1 MEEIKINKESF
12 RFALSNF
19 GKGEIFEEFA
29 HSFLSLVLAD
39 KFIPVGGTKDKGIDG
54 LMRIYYRNTHPTFIY
69 QISTESDYKEKIE
82 DSIKKLLKNKIST
95 SQLVYVTSR
104 KINDKSKIE
113 DDFLALHKIPLRI
126 LDVEWFASNVTN
138 DERLALLY
146 ETFIESNIH
155 EFQKPDKQYVVGNF
169 IKDPR
174 LYVFLRQQ
182 FDSSTSSLE
191 IEKKLSDTLILY
203 GLEGTAS
210 ETKTFRNNS
219 EIKDKIAQF
228 VKFNPQAIHQTIDER
243 LGVLSKKPKQ
253 INYHDKE
260 DAYCLPYQTRLILK
274 ERDVEELQIFTQ
286 FQSQTVE
293 QLKKYLSDK
302 DISATKLLDLIEETI
317 HSIYHKQGIEF
328 SSFVIE
334 GQSKD
339 IIESS
344 LPDIV
349 GDVVD
354 NSHIVQKNKNEV
366 KKALLMTIRNIT
378 YNGTKE
384 QREYLRRL
392 SQTYNMMFM
401 LKWDPQLATSFQKIA
416 SQLKIYV
423 DTSILIP
430 ALSEVFLEHKKR
442 RYWNLLEGAYQAGV
456 KLTINKVILDELVS
470 HFGMIRHKY
479 KTQYKEVEE
488 IYLDDETST
497 FYVEEIM
504 IRAYL
509 YSKSR
514 DKVKDFNSFIEE
526 FANPNLANAHRDLLN
541 FLQEE
546 FKINYEDTSE
556 VERKLNE
563 EDIKKLTEELTGP
576 KQSKEKAATDA
587 KLMLMIYK
595 IRELNNEIENKSP
608 FGYKT
613 WWLSQDI
620 QTYRAIQTVFGERY
634 NVNCYMRSDFLYNYI
649 ALSPRKTEI
658 DNMFKEIFPSMM
670 GINLSY
676 HMPKEICSH
685 INKSLND
692 HTDSSNTRI
701 KRAIR
706 NYTEKLMSS
715 PTKNS
720 KKLTLYFDEVIDKMV
735 KENNK
740 KK

>member
-12 RFALSNF
+12 KFALSTF
-19 GKGEIFEEFA
+19 GKGEIFEEFS

-54 LMRIYYRNTHPTFIY
+54 LMRIYYRNTHPTYIY

-82 DSIKKLLKNKIST
+82 DSIKKLIKNKIST
-95 SQLVYVTSR
+95 TQLVYVTSR
-104 KINDKSKIE
+104 KIYDKTKIE
-113 DDFLALHKIPLRI
+113 DEFLASHKIPLRI
-126 LDVEWFASNVTN
+126 LDVEWFASNVIN

-191 IEKKLSDTLILY
+191 IEKKLADTLILY

-210 ETKTFRNNS
+210 ETKTFKNNS
-219 EIKDKIAQF
+219 EIKYKIAQF

-243 LGVLSKKPKQ
+243 LGVLSKKPRQ

-274 ERDVEELQIFTQ
+274 ERDVDELQIFTQ

-430 ALSEVFLEHKKR
+430 ALSEVFLEQKKR

-479 KTQYKEVEE
+479 KTQYKGVEE

-497 FYVEEIM
+497 LYVEEIM

-514 DKVKDFNSFIEE
+514 GKVNDFNSFIEE
-526 FANPNLANAHRDLLN
+526 FANPNLANAHRDILN

-546 FKINYEDTSE
+546 FKINYEDTSQ
-556 VERKLNE
+556 VEGKINE
-563 EDIKKLTEELTGP
+563 DDIKKLTEELTGP

-595 IRELNNEIENKSP
+595 MRELNNELENKSP

-692 HTDSSNTRI
+692 HSDSSNTRI

-720 KKLTLYFDEVIDKMV
+720 KKLTSYFDEEIDKMV
-735 KENNK
+735 KENRK
-740 KK
+740 K

>member
-1 MEEIKINKESF
+1 MEEITINKEAF
-12 RFALSNF
+12 KFALSNF
-19 GKGEIFEEFA
+19 GKGEIFEEFS
-29 HSFLSLVLAD
+29 HSFLSHVLAD
-39 KFIPVGGTKDKGIDG
+39 KFIPVGGTKDKGVDG
-54 LMRIYYRNTHPTFIY
+54 LIRIYYRNTRPTFIY

-82 DSIKKLLKNKIST
+82 DSIKKLIKNKITT

-104 KINDKSKIE
+104 KINDKSNVE
-113 DDFLALHKIPLRI
+113 DDFLISHKIPLRI
-126 LDVEWFASNVTN
+126 LDVEWFASNVVN

-182 FDSSTSSLE
+182 FDSTTSSLE
-191 IEKKLSDTLILY
+191 IEKKLADTLILY

-210 ETKTFRNNS
+210 ETKTFRKSS

-243 LGVLSKKPKQ
+243 LSVLSKKPKQ
-253 INYHDKE
+253 INYHNHE

-274 ERDVEELQIFTQ
+274 ERDVEEFEIFTQ
-286 FQSQTVE
+286 FQNQTVD
-293 QLKKYLSDK
+293 QLKRYLSAK
-302 DISATKLLDLIEETI
+302 DINATKLLELIEETI

-349 GDVVD
+349 GEVVD
-354 NSHIVQKNKNEV
+354 NSHIIQKNRNEV

-401 LKWDPQLATSFQKIA
+401 LKWDPQLAASFQKIA

-442 RYWNLLEGAYQAGV
+442 RYWNLLDGAHQAGV
-456 KLTINKVILDELVS
+456 RLTINKVILDELVS

-488 IYLDDETST
+488 VYLDDEMST

-514 DKVKDFNSFIEE
+514 GKVNDFNSFIEE
-526 FANPNLANAHRDLLN
+526 FANPNLVNAHRDILS

-546 FKINYEDTSE
+546 FKINYEDTSD
-556 VERKLNE
+556 VERKISE
-563 EDIKKLTEELTGP
+563 EDIKKLTQELTGP
-576 KQSKEKAATDA
+576 KQSREKAATDA

-595 IRELNNEIENKSP
+595 IRELNNELENKSP

-692 HTDSSNTRI
+692 HTDSSKTRI

-706 NYTEKLMSS
+706 NYTERLMSTS
-715 PTKNS
+715 TKNS
-720 KKLTLYFDEVIDKMV
+720 RKLTLYFDEEIEKMV
-735 KENNK
+735 KENK

>member
-1 MEEIKINKESF
+1 MSEITINKEAF
-12 RFALSNF
+12 KYALSNF
-19 GKGEIFEEFA
+19 GKGEIFEEFS
-29 HSFLSLVLAD
+29 HSFLSIVLAD

-54 LMRIYYRNTHPTFIY
+54 TMRLYYKNTNQTFIY

-82 DSIKKLLKNKIST
+82 DSIKKLIKNNIT
-95 SQLVYVTSR
+95 TDQLVYVTCR

-113 DDFLALHKIPLRI
+113 DDFLVTHRIPLRI
-126 LDVEWFASNVTN
+126 IDVEWFASNVIN
-138 DERLALLY
+138 DERLVLLY
-146 ETFIESNIH
+146 ETFIESNVH

-169 IKDPR
+169 ITDPR

-182 FDSSTSSLE
+182 FDASTSSLE
-191 IEKKLSDTLILY
+191 IEKKLADTLILY

-210 ETKTFRNNS
+210 ETKTFRTNAD
-219 EIKDKIAQF
+219 IKIKISQF
-228 VKFNPQAIHQTIDER
+228 VKFNPQAIYHTIDDR
-243 LGVLSKKPKQ
+243 LGVLSKKPRQ
-253 INYHDKE
+253 INHHEKE

-274 ERDVEELQIFTQ
+274 ERDIEELEIFTL
-286 FQSQTVE
+286 FQKQTVE
-293 QLKKYLSDK
+293 QLKKYLTDK
-302 DISATKLLDLIEETI
+302 DINATKLLELIETTI
-317 HSIYHKQGIEF
+317 HGIYHKQGIEF

-339 IIESS
+339 IIESA

-349 GDVVD
+349 GDIVD

-401 LKWDPQLATSFQKIA
+401 LKWDPQLAASFQKIA

-423 DTSILIP
+423 DTSIIIP
-430 ALSEVFLEHKKR
+430 ALSEVFLEHNKR
-442 RYWNLLEGAYQAGV
+442 RYWNLLEGAHQAGV
-456 KLTINKVILDELVS
+456 KLTINNVILDELVN
-470 HFGMIRHKY
+470 HFHMIRNKY
-479 KTQYKEVEE
+479 KTQYKNVEE
-488 IYLDDETST
+488 IYLEDETST
-497 FYVEEIM
+497 FYVDEIM

-514 DKVKDFNSFIEE
+514 DKVKDFNTFIEE
-526 FANPNLANAHRDLLN
+526 FANPNLANAHRDILN
-541 FLQEE
+541 FLQDE
-546 FKINYEDTSE
+546 FNIQYEDTTE
-556 VERKLNE
+556 IEKKIDE
-563 EDIKKLTEELTGP
+563 KDIQRLTDELTGP
-576 KQSKEKAATDA
+576 KQSKEKASTDA
-587 KLMLMIYK
+587 RLMLMIYK
-595 IRELNNEIENKSP
+595 IRELNNENESKSA

-620 QTYRAIQTVFGERY
+620 QTYRAIQNVFGEKY
-634 NVNCYMRSDFLYNYI
+634 SVNCYMRSDFLYNYI

-676 HMPKEICSH
+676 HMPKEICTH
-685 INKSLND
+685 INKSLNE
-692 HTDSSNTRI
+692 HADSKPTRI

-706 NYTEKLMSS
+706 NYTEKLMSN

-720 KKLTLYFDEVIDKMV
+720 KKLTLYFDEEINKMM
-735 KENNK
+735 KEK
-740 KK
+740 K

>member
-1 MEEIKINKESF
+1 MSEITINKESF
-12 RFALSNF
+12 KYALSNF
-19 GKGEIFEEFA
+19 GKGEIFEEFS
-29 HSFLSLVLAD
+29 HSFLSFVLGD

-54 LMRIYYRNTHPTFIY
+54 SMRLYYRNTHPTFIY
-69 QISTESDYKEKIE
+69 QISTELDYKEKIE
-82 DSIKKLLKNKIST
+82 DSIAKLKQNNIKT
-95 SQLVYVTSR
+95 DQLVYVTSR
-104 KINDKSKIE
+104 KINVKSNVE
-113 DDFLALHKIPLRI
+113 DDFLEKHKIPLRI
-126 LDVEWFASNVTN
+126 MDVEWFASNVTN
-138 DERLALLY
+138 DEKLALLY

-191 IEKKLSDTLILY
+191 IEKKLADTLILY

-210 ETKTFRNNS
+210 ETKTFRS
-219 EIKDKIAQF
+219 ADEIKNKVAQF
-228 VKFNPQAIHQTIDER
+228 VRFNPKAIYQTIDDR
-243 LGVLSKKPKQ
+243 LKVLSQRPKQ
-253 INYHDKE
+253 INFHPKE
-260 DAYCLPYQTRLILK
+260 NAYCLPYQTRLILK
-274 ERDVEELQIFTQ
+274 ERDIEELEIFNSFQI
-286 FQSQTVE
+286 QTTE
-293 QLKKYLSDK
+293 QLKKYLSEK
-302 DISATKLLDLIEETI
+302 EISATKLLDLIEGAI

-334 GQSKD
+334 GKSKD

-344 LPDIV
+344 LPDII
-349 GDVVD
+349 GEVVD
-354 NSHIVQKNKNEV
+354 NSHIILKNKNEV
-366 KKALLMTIRNIT
+366 KKALLMTIRGIT

-401 LKWDPQLATSFQKIA
+401 LKWDPQLAASFQKIA
-416 SQLKIYV
+416 SQLKIFV

-430 ALSEVFLEHKKR
+430 ALSEVFLEHNKR

-456 KLTINKVILDELVS
+456 KLTINKTILDELVS

-479 KTQYKEVEE
+479 KTQYKSIEE

-497 FYVEEIM
+497 LYVDEIM

-514 DKVKDFNSFIEE
+514 KKVKDFNSFVGE
-526 FANPNLANAHRDLLN
+526 FANPNLSNAHRDLLN
-541 FLQEE
+541 FLQDE
-546 FKINYEDTSE
+546 FKIQYEDTTKIE
-556 VERKLNE
+556 KKINDE
-563 EDIKKLTEELTGP
+563 EIRKLTEELTEP
-576 KQSKEKAATDA
+576 KQSKEKALTDA
-587 KLMLMIYK
+587 RIMLMIYK
-595 IRELNNEIENKSP
+595 IRELNNENQSNSA

-620 QTYRAIQTVFGERY
+620 QTFRAIQTVFNEKY
-634 NVNCYMRSDFLYNYI
+634 TVNCYMRSDFLYNYI
-649 ALSPRKTEI
+649 ALSPKRAEI
-658 DNMFKEIFPSMM
+658 DSMFKEIFPSMM

-676 HMPKEICSH
+676 HMPKEICAH
-685 INKSLND
+685 INKSLNE
-692 HTDSSNTRI
+692 HADSKPTRI

-715 PTKNS
+715 PTKNT
-720 KKLTLYFDEVIDKMV
+720 KKLTLYFDEVIKDLV
-735 KENNK
+735 K